1 MAGFHWKL
9 IITNFLYLLL
19 LLSLFQI
26 KRIPALEFSI
36 NNFSSVSSFFC
47 ALKLWLHNHFF
58 LSLFTFHKT
67 CSKSMEREETASR
80 KERKKKYSQKTF
92 ECNIISHGAVHQFLD
107 QKEKL
112 HRGRMF
118 FPFFSFVELFPF
130 IRTFYMLYLSK
141 YFQMNFKLSELQ
153 NNRKKEKRKLVIRNI
168 DQVLGISQKCSSK
181 KI

>member
-1 MAGFHWKL
+1 MEWYSCKNIYLFCLCKCKTENGSMAGFHWKL

-80 KERKKKYSQKTF
+80 KERKKNILKKHSNAILFLMEQFINSSTKKKKF
-92 ECNIISHGAVHQFLD
+92 IEEECSFHFFLLLNCSH
-107 QKEKL
+107 
-112 HRGRMF
+112 
-118 FPFFSFVELFPF
+118 
-130 IRTFYMLYLSK
+130 
-141 YFQMNFKLSELQ
+141 LSELF
-153 NNRKKEKRKLVIRNI
+153 ICYICRNTFR
-168 DQVLGISQKCSSK
+168 
-181 KI
+181 